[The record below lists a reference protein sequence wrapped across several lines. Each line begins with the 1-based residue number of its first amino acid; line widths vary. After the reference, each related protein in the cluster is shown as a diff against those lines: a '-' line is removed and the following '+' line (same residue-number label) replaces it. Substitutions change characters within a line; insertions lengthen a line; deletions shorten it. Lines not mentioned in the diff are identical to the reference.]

1 MHDDQMTPAEP
12 KPIIRLKESV
22 INKIA
27 AGEVPFCPRTLLRSG
42 TQFLE

>member
-1 MHDDQMTPAEP
+1 MPDDQVPPLDAPAEP

-27 AGEVPFCPRTLLRSG
+27 AGEVMFRS
-42 TQFLE
+42 

>member
-1 MHDDQMTPAEP
+1 MPDDQASPSDSSTEP

-27 AGEVPFCPRTLLRSG
+27 AGEVPCRP
-42 TQFLE
+42 